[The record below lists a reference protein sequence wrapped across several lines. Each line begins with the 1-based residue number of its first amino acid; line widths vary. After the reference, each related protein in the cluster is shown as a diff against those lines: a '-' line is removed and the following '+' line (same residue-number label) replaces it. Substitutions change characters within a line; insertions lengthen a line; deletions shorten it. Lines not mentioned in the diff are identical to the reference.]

1 MWSFRLALKSS
12 MISPSKHLHLH
23 QSKAIDSVIVQTVD
37 VPFYDRS
44 DWKEAMSRN
53 PEQWTALPRLT
64 KAELR
69 QHSPQDLLPKRF
81 NLKELADQ
89 GIIEEESTS
98 GTSGASV
105 RVIFGIEW
113 WAEQEAKAFHHNDLI
128 KKLILEKG
136 FLKRAV
142 LTTPGCSGVS
152 CFARWLN
159 FEQRIIGHTLYVN
172 QSRIPFSI
180 PDDKMKMM
188 ASETLQWAPDFLDV
202 DPVHGMWFALYCER
216 NKIQFP
222 SLRFIISSYEYTSV
236 IHRRIMERVF
246 GVPVINLYG
255 SSETGHL
262 LIQNGS
268 DELIASPET
277 AYLELVDANT
287 LSVGELLVS
296 TRTNQYLPLIRY
308 EIGDLA
314 EATANGYRIHG
325 RKRDALMD
333 SNKNL
338 ISTRQVD
345 EVFSDIKNICHY
357 QVRQSSDGKAEV
369 LLLPENP
376 DSSMSDVATTVTTR
390 LEKLLGNS
398 VNTSFVSLITP
409 EDSGKFRLTARV
421 V

>member
-1 MWSFRLALKSS
+1 
-12 MISPSKHLHLH
+12 MISESTHSRLD
-23 QSKAIDSVIVQTVD
+23 QSKAIVATLAQTLD
-37 VPFYDRS
+37 VPFYERT
-44 DWKEAMSRN
+44 DWKEAIVKN
-53 PEQWTALPRLT
+53 PDQWTALPRLT

-81 NLKELADQ
+81 NLKHLAEQ

-113 WAEQEAKAFHHNDLI
+113 WAEQEAQAFNHNDLI
-128 KKLILEKG
+128 KKLLRERG
-136 FLKRAV
+136 PLKRAV
-142 LTTPGCSGVS
+142 FTTPGCSGVS

-159 FEQRIIGHTLYVN
+159 FEQRIIGKTLYVN

-180 PDDKMKMM
+180 PEDKMKIM
-188 ASETLQWAPDFLDV
+188 ANETTQWQPDFLDV

-262 LIQNGS
+262 LIQNGG
-268 DELIASPET
+268 DELIPSPET
-277 AYLELVDANT
+277 AYLELVGADAQ
-287 LSVGELLVS
+287 SVGELLVT

-314 EATANGYRIHG
+314 ETTANGYRIHG
-325 RKRDALMD
+325 RKRDALMGN
-333 SNKNL
+333 NKNV

-345 EVFSDIKNICHY
+345 AVFTDIKNICHY

-376 DSSMSDVATTVTTR
+376 DLSNEGTATTVTER
-390 LEKLLGNS
+390 LEKLLGSS

>member
-1 MWSFRLALKSS
+1 
-12 MISPSKHLHLH
+12 MISESTHSRLE
-23 QSKAIDSVIVQTVD
+23 QSKAIVATLAQTLD
-37 VPFYDRS
+37 VPFYERT
-44 DWKEAMSRN
+44 DWKEAIVKN
-53 PEQWTALPRLT
+53 PDQWTALPRLT

-81 NLKELADQ
+81 NLKHLAEQ

-113 WAEQEAKAFHHNDLI
+113 WAEQEAQAFNHNDLI
-128 KKLILEKG
+128 KKMVRERG
-136 FLKRAV
+136 PLKRAV
-142 LTTPGCSGVS
+142 FTTPGCSGVS

-159 FEQRIIGHTLYVN
+159 FEQRIIGKTLYVN

-180 PDDKMKMM
+180 PEDKMKIM
-188 ASETLQWAPDFLDV
+188 ANETTQWQPDFLDV

-262 LIQNGS
+262 LIQNGG
-268 DELIASPET
+268 DELIPSPET
-277 AYLELVDANT
+277 AYLELVGADAQG
-287 LSVGELLVS
+287 VGELLVT

-314 EATANGYRIHG
+314 ETTANGYRIHG
-325 RKRDALMD
+325 RKRDALMGN
-333 SNKNL
+333 NKNV

-345 EVFSDIKNICHY
+345 AVFTDIKNICHY

-376 DSSMSDVATTVTTR
+376 DLSNEGTATTVTER
-390 LEKLLGNS
+390 LEKLLGSS

>member
-1 MWSFRLALKSS
+1 
-12 MISPSKHLHLH
+12 MISERTNARLE
-23 QSKAIDSVIVQTVD
+23 QSEAIKATLAQTLD
-37 VPFYDRS
+37 VPFYKRT
-44 DWKEAMSRN
+44 DWKEAMENSPRR
-53 PEQWTALPRLT
+53 WTDLPRLT

-69 QHSPQDLLPKRF
+69 QHSPQDLLPQRF
-81 NLKELADQ
+81 NLENLAAQ

-113 WAEQEAKAFHHNDLI
+113 WAEQEAKAFQQNDLI
-128 KKLILEKG
+128 KKLVHEKG
-136 FLKRAV
+136 TLKRAV
-142 LTTPGCSGVS
+142 FTTPGCSGVS

-159 FEQRIIGHTLYVN
+159 FEQRIIGKTLYVN

-180 PDDKMKMM
+180 PEDKMKIM
-188 ASETLQWAPDFLDV
+188 ASETTQWQPDFLDV
-202 DPVHGMWFALYCER
+202 DPVHGMWFALYCEQ

-236 IHRRIMERVF
+236 VHRRIMERVF

-262 LIQNGS
+262 LIQNAG
-268 DELIASPET
+268 DELIPSPET
-277 AYLELVDANT
+277 AYLELVDTDAQG
-287 LSVGELLVS
+287 VGELLVT
-296 TRTNQYLPLIRY
+296 TRNNQYLPLIRY

-314 EATANGYRIHG
+314 EATTNGYRIHG
-325 RKRDALMD
+325 RKRDALIGD
-333 SNKNL
+333 HKNI

-345 EVFSDIKNICHY
+345 EVFADLKNICHY
-357 QVRQSSDGKAEV
+357 QVRQSTDGKAEV
-369 LLLPENP
+369 LLMPENP
-376 DSSMSDVATTVTTR
+376 DLSIQETATRVTER
-390 LEKLLGNS
+390 LEKLLGSS

-409 EDSGKFRLTARV
+409 EDSGKYRLTARV

>member
-1 MWSFRLALKSS
+1 
-12 MISPSKHLHLH
+12 MISESTHSRLE
-23 QSKAIDSVIVQTVD
+23 QSKAIVATLAQTLD
-37 VPFYDRS
+37 VPFYERT
-44 DWKEAMSRN
+44 DWKEAIVKN
-53 PEQWTALPRLT
+53 PDQWTALPRLT

-81 NLKELADQ
+81 NLKHLAEQ

-113 WAEQEAKAFHHNDLI
+113 WAEQEAQAFNHNDLI
-128 KKLILEKG
+128 KKMVRERG
-136 FLKRAV
+136 PLKRAV
-142 LTTPGCSGVS
+142 FTTPGCSGVS

-159 FEQRIIGHTLYVN
+159 FEQRIIGKTLYVN

-180 PDDKMKMM
+180 PEDKMKIM
-188 ASETLQWAPDFLDV
+188 ANETTQWQPDFLDV

-262 LIQNGS
+262 LIQNGG
-268 DELIASPET
+268 DELIPSPET
-277 AYLELVDANT
+277 AYLELVGADAQG
-287 LSVGELLVS
+287 VGELLVT

-314 EATANGYRIHG
+314 ETTANGYRIHG
-325 RKRDALMD
+325 RKRDALMGN
-333 SNKNL
+333 NKNV

-345 EVFSDIKNICHY
+345 AVFTDIKNICHY

-376 DSSMSDVATTVTTR
+376 DLSNEGTAAIVTER
-390 LEKLLGNS
+390 LEKLLGSS

>member
-1 MWSFRLALKSS
+1 
-12 MISPSKHLHLH
+12 MISESTHSRLE
-23 QSKAIDSVIVQTVD
+23 QSKAIVATLAQTLD
-37 VPFYDRS
+37 VPFYERT
-44 DWKEAMSRN
+44 DWKEAIVKN
-53 PEQWTALPRLT
+53 PDQWTALPRLT

-81 NLKELADQ
+81 NLKHLAEQ

-113 WAEQEAKAFHHNDLI
+113 WAEQEAQAFNHNDLI
-128 KKLILEKG
+128 KKLLRERG
-136 FLKRAV
+136 PLKRAV
-142 LTTPGCSGVS
+142 FTTPGCSGVS

-159 FEQRIIGHTLYVN
+159 FEQRIIGKTLYVN

-180 PDDKMKMM
+180 PEDKMKIM
-188 ASETLQWAPDFLDV
+188 ANETTQWQPDFLDV

-262 LIQNGS
+262 LIQNGG
-268 DELIASPET
+268 DELIPSPET
-277 AYLELVDANT
+277 AYLELVGADAQ
-287 LSVGELLVS
+287 SVGELLVT

-314 EATANGYRIHG
+314 ETTANGYRIHG
-325 RKRDALMD
+325 RKRDALMGN
-333 SNKNL
+333 NKNV

-345 EVFSDIKNICHY
+345 AVFTDIKNICHY

-376 DSSMSDVATTVTTR
+376 DLSNEGTATTVTER
-390 LEKLLGNS
+390 LEKLLGSS

>member
-1 MWSFRLALKSS
+1 MPSSLA
-12 MISPSKHLHLH
+12 
-23 QSKAIDSVIVQTVD
+23 QSKAIDETLLQTHD
-37 VPFYDRS
+37 VPFYERT
-44 DWKEAMSRN
+44 DWKTAIGKN
-53 PEQWTALPRLT
+53 PNQWSALPRLT

-69 QHSPQDLLPKRF
+69 EHSPQDLLPRQY
-81 NLKELADQ
+81 NLKNLSDR

-113 WAEQEAKAFHHNDLI
+113 WAEQEAKAFQHNDLI
-128 KKLILEKG
+128 RKIGQEKG
-136 FLKRAV
+136 PLKRAV
-142 LTTPGCSGVS
+142 FTTPGCSGVS

-159 FEQRIIGHTLYVN
+159 FEQRIIGKTLYVN

-180 PDDKMKMM
+180 PEDKMKIM
-188 ASETLQWAPDFLDV
+188 ASETAQWQPDFLDV

-236 IHRRIMERVF
+236 IHRRIMERAF

-262 LIQNGS
+262 LIQNGK
-268 DELIASPET
+268 DELIPSPET
-277 AYLELVDANT
+277 AYLELVEANAQGI
-287 LSVGELLVS
+287 GELLVT
-296 TRTNQYLPLIRY
+296 TRTNPYLPLIRY

-314 EATANGYRIHG
+314 EATEHGYRIHG
-325 RKRDALMD
+325 RKRDALID
-333 SNKNL
+333 SHKNL
-338 ISTRQVD
+338 ISSRQVD
-345 EVFSDIKNICHY
+345 EVFRDIENICHY
-357 QVRQSSDGKAEV
+357 QVRQSTDGKAEV
-369 LLLPENP
+369 LLMSENTEQIPE
-376 DSSMSDVATTVTTR
+376 MVVGQVTTR

-398 VNTSFVSLITP
+398 VNTSAVTLITP

>member
-1 MWSFRLALKSS
+1 
-12 MISPSKHLHLH
+12 MISESTNERLE
-23 QSKAIDSVIVQTVD
+23 QSKAIEATLAQTLD
-37 VPFYDRS
+37 VPFYKRT
-44 DWKEAMSRN
+44 DWKEAMENGPRR
-53 PEQWTALPRLT
+53 WTDLPRLT

-69 QHSPQDLLPKRF
+69 QHSPQDLLPQRF
-81 NLKELADQ
+81 NLENLVAQ

-105 RVIFGIEW
+105 RVIFGIAW
-113 WAEQEAKAFHHNDLI
+113 WAEQEAKAFQKNDLI
-128 KKLILEKG
+128 KKLVSEKG
-136 FLKRAV
+136 ILKRAV
-142 LTTPGCSGVS
+142 FTTPGCSGVS

-159 FEQRIIGHTLYVN
+159 FEQRIIGKTLYVN

-180 PDDKMKMM
+180 PEDKMKIM
-188 ASETLQWAPDFLDV
+188 ASETTQWQPDFLDV
-202 DPVHGMWFALYCER
+202 DPVHGMWFALYCEQ

-222 SLRFIISSYEYTSV
+222 SLRFIISSYEYTSAV
-236 IHRRIMERVF
+236 HRRIMERVF

-262 LIQNGS
+262 LIQNGG
-268 DELIASPET
+268 DELIPSPET
-277 AYLELVDANT
+277 AYLELVGADAQG
-287 LSVGELLVS
+287 VGELLVT

-325 RKRDALMD
+325 RKRDALIGD
-333 SNKNL
+333 HKNI

-345 EVFSDIKNICHY
+345 EVFADLKNICHY
-357 QVRQSSDGKAEV
+357 QVRQSTDGKAEV
-369 LLLPENP
+369 LLMPENP
-376 DSSMSDVATTVTTR
+376 DLSIEETATQVTVR
-390 LEKLLGNS
+390 LEKLLGSS

>member
-1 MWSFRLALKSS
+1 
-12 MISPSKHLHLH
+12 
-23 QSKAIDSVIVQTVD
+23 
-37 VPFYDRS
+37 
-44 DWKEAMSRN
+44 
-53 PEQWTALPRLT
+53 
-64 KAELR
+64 
-69 QHSPQDLLPKRF
+69 
-81 NLKELADQ
+81 
-89 GIIEEESTS
+89 
-98 GTSGASV
+98 
-105 RVIFGIEW
+105 
-113 WAEQEAKAFHHNDLI
+113 
-128 KKLILEKG
+128 
-136 FLKRAV
+136 
-142 LTTPGCSGVS
+142 
-152 CFARWLN
+152 
-159 FEQRIIGHTLYVN
+159 
-172 QSRIPFSI
+172 
-180 PDDKMKMM
+180 
-188 ASETLQWAPDFLDV
+188 
-202 DPVHGMWFALYCER
+202 
-216 NKIQFP
+216 
-222 SLRFIISSYEYTSV
+222 
-236 IHRRIMERVF
+236 MERVF

-262 LIQNGS
+262 LIQNGG
-268 DELIASPET
+268 DELIPSPET
-277 AYLELVDANT
+277 AYLELIDANAQG
-287 LSVGELLVS
+287 VGELLVT

-376 DSSMSDVATTVTTR
+376 DSSMSNVATTVTAR
-390 LEKLLGNS
+390 LEKLLGSS

>member
-1 MWSFRLALKSS
+1 
-12 MISPSKHLHLH
+12 MISDSTHTRLN
-23 QSKAIDSVIVQTVD
+23 QSKSIEAVIAQTLD
-37 VPFYDRS
+37 VPFYARS
-44 DWKEAMSRN
+44 DWKEAIGKN
-53 PEQWTALPRLT
+53 PEQWIALPRLT

-69 QHSPQDLLPKRF
+69 QHSPQDLLPKHF
-81 NLKELADQ
+81 NLKDLADQ

-105 RVIFGIEW
+105 RVIFGIAW
-113 WAEQEAKAFHHNDLI
+113 WAEQEAKAFQHNDLI
-128 KKLILEKG
+128 KKLIREKG
-136 FLKRAV
+136 TLKRAV

-159 FEQRIIGHTLYVN
+159 FEQRIIGQTLYVN

-188 ASETLQWAPDFLDV
+188 ASETTQWEPDFLDV
-202 DPVHGMWFALYCER
+202 DPIHGMWFALYCER
-216 NKIQFP
+216 NRIQFP

-262 LIQNGS
+262 LIQNGG
-268 DELIASPET
+268 DELIPSPET
-277 AYLELVDANT
+277 AYLELVDANAQGI
-287 LSVGELLVS
+287 GELLVT

-333 SNKNL
+333 SKKNL

-369 LLLPENP
+369 LLLPENQ
-376 DSSMSDVATTVTTR
+376 DSSMSDVATTVTMR

-409 EDSGKFRLTARV
+409 EDSGKFRLTACV

>member
-1 MWSFRLALKSS
+1 
-12 MISPSKHLHLH
+12 MISESTHSRLE
-23 QSKAIDSVIVQTVD
+23 QSKAIVATLAQTLD
-37 VPFYDRS
+37 VPFYERT
-44 DWKEAMSRN
+44 DWKEAIVKN
-53 PEQWTALPRLT
+53 PDQWTALPRLT

-81 NLKELADQ
+81 NLKHLAEQ

-113 WAEQEAKAFHHNDLI
+113 WAEQEAQAFNHNDLI
-128 KKLILEKG
+128 KKLLRERG
-136 FLKRAV
+136 PLKRAV
-142 LTTPGCSGVS
+142 FTTPGCSGVS

-159 FEQRIIGHTLYVN
+159 FEQRIIGKTLYVN

-180 PDDKMKMM
+180 PEDKMKIM
-188 ASETLQWAPDFLDV
+188 ANETTQWQPDFLDV

-262 LIQNGS
+262 LIQNGG
-268 DELIASPET
+268 DELIPSPET
-277 AYLELVDANT
+277 AYLELVGADAQG
-287 LSVGELLVS
+287 VGELLVT

-314 EATANGYRIHG
+314 ETTANGYRIHG
-325 RKRDALMD
+325 RKRDALMGN
-333 SNKNL
+333 NKNV

-345 EVFSDIKNICHY
+345 AVFTDIKNICHY

-376 DSSMSDVATTVTTR
+376 DLSNEGTATTVTER
-390 LEKLLGNS
+390 LEKLLGSS

>member
-1 MWSFRLALKSS
+1 
-12 MISPSKHLHLH
+12 MISDRTHSNLN
-23 QSKAIDSVIVQTVD
+23 QAKAIEAVIAQTVD
-37 VPFYDRS
+37 VPFYERA
-44 DWKEAMSRN
+44 DWKESFEKN
-53 PEQWTALPRLT
+53 PGQWTALPRLT

-69 QHSPQDLLPKRF
+69 EHSPQDLLPKRF
-81 NLKELADQ
+81 NLKNLADQ

-113 WAEQEAKAFHHNDLI
+113 WAEQEAKAFQQNDLI
-128 KKLILEKG
+128 KKLIHEKG
-136 FLKRAV
+136 TLKRAV

-159 FEQRIIGHTLYVN
+159 FEQRIIGKTLYVN

-180 PDDKMKMM
+180 PEDKMRIM
-188 ASETLQWAPDFLDV
+188 ASETMQWQPDFLDV

-216 NKIQFP
+216 NRIQVP

-262 LIQNGS
+262 LIQNGGH
-268 DELIASPET
+268 ELVPSPET
-277 AYLELVDANT
+277 AYLELVDINAQG
-287 LSVGELLVS
+287 VGELLVT

-314 EATANGYRIHG
+314 EATAHGYRIHG

-333 SNKNL
+333 SKKNL

-345 EVFSDIKNICHY
+345 ETFRDLEKICHY
-357 QVRQSSDGKAEV
+357 QVRQSRDGKAEV

-376 DSSMSDVATTVTTR
+376 DFLNSEITHTVTVR
-390 LEKLLGNS
+390 LEKLLGHS
-398 VNTSFVSLITP
+398 VNTSSVSLITP
-409 EDSGKFRLTARV
+409 EDSGKFRLTACV